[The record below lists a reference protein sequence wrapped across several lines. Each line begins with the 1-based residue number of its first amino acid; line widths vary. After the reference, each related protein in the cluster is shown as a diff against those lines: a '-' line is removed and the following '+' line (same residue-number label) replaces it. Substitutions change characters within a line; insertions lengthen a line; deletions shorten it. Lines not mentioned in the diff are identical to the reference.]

1 MSRPRLATKAIVEGG
16 TTAVLRNQTAWFLG
30 EIVRHGSRGLTKAD
44 YPGLHVGDI
53 VMRIRRKLGEEV
65 IVTLMEPNKHGW
77 GGEHGRYKL
86 NAKVTLEN
94 IPIKERKKPAGVET
108 KRAFNSNANGEN
120 AEVLS
125 DF

>member
-1 MSRPRLATKAIVEGG
+1 MTRKALATRVTVEGG
-16 TTAVLRNQTAWFLG
+16 STAVLRNQTAWFMG
-30 EIVRHGSRGLTKAD
+30 EIVRLGSKGLTKAD
-44 YPGLHVGDI
+44 YPGLHVGDV

-77 GGEHGRYKL
+77 GGDHGRYKL

-94 IPIKERKKPAGVET
+94 IPIKKRKKPIPTVTGQAL
-108 KRAFNSNANGEN
+108 NSNANGEN
-120 AEVLS
+120 AEVLN